1 MVPATVLTAAAAWAG
16 LLILSRFLWTKIAF
30 STEGSGWLLLP
41 GFGACLLA
49 VIGIRLWQGERVVR
63 KGSCT
68 WVVLFFAYFA
78 GRLAVD
84 SESVGDFV
92 GYTLG
97 YTNGVFFGYGL
108 GVASCVLVD
117 SAVAARSGRLRWIGA
132 AAFLLFN
139 ILSAWQ
145 LESSATDAGL
155 VDLYRAYIPNETY
168 QVSGALISVV
178 ALLSAGVAFKGNLF
192 CAPRRTR
199 WIGACLVL
207 MAVTLI
213 ALSARL
219 AQLMGSNAG
228 PAFLVPLAVIV
239 CAIAL
244 SSFKR
249 TQPSRLGRLP
259 ARWSYLSLW
268 HRARA
273 VIVVGVALALVM
285 GCTFWIFVDAGVI
298 DISRYRVFNFD
309 EGSVV
314 NSSVTSRLA
323 ILASNYSAHLDYAP
337 VFGYF
342 FVDRATTGG
351 GTYAHSLLAI
361 IPHLG
366 VVGACIF
373 LAMAIAVAKQLLGSW
388 NRASQ
393 EGGDRPFVLLS
404 MAIVGWA
411 AIFLLLTN
419 FFTSIV
425 LWFPLG
431 FFVPAVQLS
440 RPRAL
445 PRRPLETTPSL
456 VSDP

>member
-1 MVPATVLTAAAAWAG
+1 
-16 LLILSRFLWTKIAF
+16 
-30 STEGSGWLLLP
+30 
-41 GFGACLLA
+41 
-49 VIGIRLWQGERVVR
+49 
-63 KGSCT
+63 
-68 WVVLFFAYFA
+68 VLFFVYFA

-84 SESVGDFV
+84 SESLGDFV

-108 GVASCVLVD
+108 GVASSVLVD
-117 SAVAARSGRLRWIGA
+117 SAVAARSGRLCWIGA

-145 LESSATDAGL
+145 LESSAIDAGL
-155 VDLYRAYIPNETY
+155 VDLYRAYIRNETY

-178 ALLSAGVAFKGNLF
+178 ALLAAGVAFKGNLF

-199 WIGACLVL
+199 WIGVCLVL
-207 MAVTLI
+207 MALTLI
-213 ALSARL
+213 GLSARL

-249 TQPSRLGRLP
+249 TQPSGLGRFP
-259 ARWSYLSLW
+259 VRWSYRLLW
-268 HRARA
+268 RRARA
-273 VIVVGVALALVM
+273 VIVIGVALALAM

-298 DISRYRVFNFD
+298 DIARYRLFGY
-309 EGSVV
+309 EEATVV
-314 NSSVTSRLA
+314 NRSLTSRLA
-323 ILASNYSAHLDYAP
+323 ILAGNYGVHLDYAP

-342 FVDRATTGG
+342 FVDRATTGD

-373 LAMAIAVAKQLLGSW
+373 LTMAVVVVKQLLSSW
-388 NRASQ
+388 NRACA
-393 EGGDRPFVLLS
+393 EGGDRRFVLLS

-411 AIFLLLTN
+411 AVFLLVTN

-440 RPRAL
+440 RPRAST
-445 PRRPLETTPSL
+445 RRATETTPS
-456 VSDP
+456 VAFPA